1 MTSRATSR
9 SATASDTMS
18 QLDGVRSLRTIE
30 TAVQTSVLPTIVPT
44 IISEQTSTIS
54 AASHAGRGAGGAP
67 AATPPTAAAA
77 VVLFTGVVMATGAAL
92 TSPSRPDQ
100 RCKHVD
106 KLLRQPETA
115 SRRAK
120 KGENNFET
128 GSQSPRRT
136 VYFLIRAMKIA

>member
-1 MTSRATSR
+1 
-9 SATASDTMS
+9 
-18 QLDGVRSLRTIE
+18 
-30 TAVQTSVLPTIVPT
+30 
-44 IISEQTSTIS
+44 
-54 AASHAGRGAGGAP
+54 
-67 AATPPTAAAA
+67 
-77 VVLFTGVVMATGAAL
+77 MATGAAL

-128 GSQSPRRT
+128 GSQLPPRRT
-136 VYFLIRAMKIA
+136 VYFLLRAMKIA